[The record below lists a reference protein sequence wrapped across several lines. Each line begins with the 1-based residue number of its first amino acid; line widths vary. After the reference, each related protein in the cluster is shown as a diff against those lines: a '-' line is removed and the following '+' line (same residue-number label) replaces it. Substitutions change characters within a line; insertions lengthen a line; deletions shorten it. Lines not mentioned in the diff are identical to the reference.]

1 MAYNLGRIDPDE
13 PTGYYDDGNVEDEVR
28 PPRRIWRIGTALL
41 VMAAFAGGLWAAYVA
56 GTRHGGVSEPGDV
69 PLIRADTSPYKV
81 KPQSPGGM
89 AIPDRALLIYGA
101 QRPQVEH
108 LLPPPEQPMAR
119 PAPPPPSPLPP
130 SPAQPQTASAAP
142 SAPAPSAMR
151 PNSVEAVNAS
161 PAPPSAAAA
170 ASPSAPA
177 PDLIAERIDRLE
189 AAPTDSA
196 AGAAPASGTPAKIGG
211 LRLQL
216 GAVRRS
222 SEARDE
228 WERLKRSNADLL
240 GKLSA
245 VAVRADLGDKGVYY
259 RIQAGP
265 VASPTIAER
274 ICGELRQ
281 RRLACIIVH

>member
-13 PTGYYDDGNVEDEVR
+13 PTGYYADGEVADEVR
-28 PPRRIWRIGTALL
+28 PPRRIWRVGAALL
-41 VMAAFAGGLWAAYVA
+41 VMAAFAGGLWAAYVV
-56 GTRHGGVSEPGDV
+56 GTRHGGGSEPADV
-69 PLIRADTSPYKV
+69 PLIRADTSPYKI

-89 AIPDRALLIYGA
+89 PIPDRDLLIYGA

-119 PAPPPPSPLPP
+119 PVPPPPSPLPP
-130 SPAQPQTASAAP
+130 SPAQPQTAAAFPPAAAP
-142 SAPAPSAMR
+142 SATSST
-151 PNSVEAVNAS
+151 SVATS
-161 PAPPSAAAA
+161 PAPPPAAATL
-170 ASPSAPA
+170 SSSAPA
-177 PDLIAERIDRLE
+177 RDLIAERIDQL
-189 AAPTDSA
+189 AAASPDGTAES
-196 AGAAPASGTPAKIGG
+196 APARVAPAKMGG

-216 GAVRRS
+216 GAVRS
-222 SEARDE
+222 SNEARDE
-228 WERLKRSNADLL
+228 WERLKRGNADLL

-265 VASPTIAER
+265 VTSPTIAER

-281 RRLACIIVH
+281 RRLACIIVR

>member
-1 MAYNLGRIDPDE
+1 MAYNLGRIDPDV
-13 PTGYYDDGNVEDEVR
+13 PTGYYADGEVEDEVR
-28 PPRRIWRIGTALL
+28 PPRRIWRVGAALL

-56 GTRHGGVSEPGDV
+56 GTRYGGGSGPTDV

-89 AIPDRALLIYGA
+89 AIPDRDLLIYGA

-130 SPAQPQTASAAP
+130 SPAQPTMASASP
-142 SAPAPSAMR
+142 SARSLSATR
-151 PNSVEAVNAS
+151 PNSVEAVAVS
-161 PAPPSAAAA
+161 PAAAA
-170 ASPSAPA
+170 APPSAPA
-177 PDLIAERIDRLE
+177 PDLIAERIDQL
-189 AAPTDSA
+189 AAASTDTA
-196 AGAAPASGTPAKIGG
+196 AGAAPERAEPAKIGG

-216 GAVRRS
+216 GAVRS
-222 SEARDE
+222 SNEARDE
-228 WERLKRSNADLL
+228 WGRLKRRNADLL

-245 VAVRADLGDKGVYY
+245 VAVRADLGDKGVFY

>member
-1 MAYNLGRIDPDE
+1 
-13 PTGYYDDGNVEDEVR
+13 
-28 PPRRIWRIGTALL
+28 

-56 GTRHGGVSEPGDV
+56 GTRHSGGSEPADV

-89 AIPDRALLIYGA
+89 PIPDRDLLIYGA

-130 SPAQPQTASAAP
+130 PAQPQTEAALPSVAAP
-142 SAPAPSAMR
+142 PTPPTSAET
-151 PNSVEAVNAS
+151 V
-161 PAPPSAAAA
+161 A
-170 ASPSAPA
+170 ASPTPAPGAAAPPVRSPA
-177 PDLIAERIDRLE
+177 PDLIAERIDQLAAASTDSETE
-189 AAPTDSA
+189 AAPA
-196 AGAAPASGTPAKIGG
+196 RAAPAKMGG

-216 GAVRRS
+216 GAVRS
-222 SEARDE
+222 SNEARDE
-228 WERLKRSNADLL
+228 WERLKRDNADLL

-265 VASPTIAER
+265 VTSPTIAER

-281 RRLACIIVH
+281 RRLACIIVR